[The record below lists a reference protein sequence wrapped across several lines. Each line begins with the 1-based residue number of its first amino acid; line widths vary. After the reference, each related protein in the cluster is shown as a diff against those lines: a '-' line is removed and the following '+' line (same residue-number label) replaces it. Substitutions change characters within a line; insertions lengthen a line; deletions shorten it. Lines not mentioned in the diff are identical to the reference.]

1 MTGEVGAE
9 KNFENRVKRI
19 LETYKIYPLG
29 GEYKSDIE
37 GYYEKRWGGG
47 YFTKKGLPD
56 LHITYRGV
64 SVEVE
69 LKSDVG
75 RPSEL
80 QKRTLEQINRAECGT
95 GLLIRPAN
103 LYELITTLE
112 KIKQT
117 SNSLKYTKKGE

>member
-1 MTGEVGAE
+1 MGAE
-9 KNFENRVKRI
+9 KNFENKVKRI
-19 LETYKIYPLG
+19 LKTYKIYPLG
-29 GEYKSDIE
+29 GEYNADIE

-69 LKSDVG
+69 LKSDTG
-75 RPSEL
+75 KPSEL
-80 QKRTLEQINRAECGT
+80 QKRTLNQINQSEYGT

-103 LYELITTLE
+103 IHELITVLE

-117 SNSLKYTKKGE
+117 SDSLKILKKGD